1 MVDPLD
7 STDRRL
13 KVILIAERLAA
24 ADPRGLASHA
34 DIISASMTEHG
45 LTKGGAKMLLNRCYH
60 QGWLERPFRGCYRLT
75 IKAYKRLEELGVA
88 I

>member
-1 MVDPLD
+1 MTDELD

-13 KVILIAERLAA
+13 KVILVTERLSTS
-24 ADPRGLASHA
+24 DLRGLASHA
-34 DIISASMTEHG
+34 DIIDASMTEHS
-45 LTKGGAKMLLNRCYH
+45 LTKGSAKMLLNRCFH